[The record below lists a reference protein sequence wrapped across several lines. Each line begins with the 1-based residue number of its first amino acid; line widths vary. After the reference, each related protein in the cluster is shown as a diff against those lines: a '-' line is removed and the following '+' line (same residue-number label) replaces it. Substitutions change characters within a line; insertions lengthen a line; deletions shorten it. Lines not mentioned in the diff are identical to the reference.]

1 MTSRA
6 HLPPGDEGASPAAS
20 IVGPPRPSL
29 RRRRTVPAGR
39 VGGACPGVGRTGT
52 PAGPGVRPVSES
64 SCAAWSHRAT
74 QRETVTCPRGPAG
87 PSCGQGH
94 PVGGRNQLAG
104 RCPGG
109 GHVATAAGT
118 PVRREARRAS
128 STPARGGSSHRVG
141 CTGGAGKK
149 LSLARPQS
157 AVSGQR
163 QTGPR
168 RRLLCARIMAGH
180 SPNPRTVVGR
190 RTARTGAGQ
199 RLSAEVA
206 VGPGRPRT
214 PVGQKPTGGAAAVRG
229 RPRTSGGQRPTGGAA
244 AVPGRPRT
252 SGGQR
257 LTGGAAAVPERPR
270 TGASQ

>member
-20 IVGPPRPSL
+20 IAGPPRPSL
-29 RRRRTVPAGR
+29 RRRRTVPPGR

-64 SCAAWSHRAT
+64 SYAAWSHRAT
-74 QRETVTCPRGPAG
+74 RRETVTCPRRPAR
-87 PSCGQGH
+87 PSCGQSH

-118 PVRREARRAS
+118 PVRREAGWAS
-128 STPARGGSSHRVG
+128 STPGQRGSSHRVG
-141 CTGGAGKK
+141 CAGGGTGKK
-149 LSLARPQS
+149 LSLARPQP

-168 RRLLCARIMAGH
+168 RRLLFARIMAGH
-180 SPNPRTVVGR
+180 SPNPRTGVGR
-190 RTARTGAGQ
+190 RLTARVAVGRRAARTGAGQ

-214 PVGQKPTGGAAAVRG
+214 PVGQKPTGGTAV
-229 RPRTSGGQRPTGGAA
+229 
-244 AVPGRPRT
+244 VPGRPRT

-257 LTGGAAAVPERPR
+257 LTGGAAAVPERQR